1 MKDNKTLIAIS
12 IIIILLVS
20 LSIVSPDFFK
30 GITGASL
37 ISPGFEVNS
46 ISATEYITPQTDLS
60 GVWFLINTVFNS
72 GGQSIVATITPED
85 TKLKSGYKTK
95 YPLTI
100 TVSPVKETVNIPIVN
115 DGDVLGGIYEY
126 RLRYVDG
133 WIVRPSYSDCPSG
146 TNYYINGGFSD
157 IGYSLKTRLWCV
169 QKILIGTKGHLESPQ
184 TKWSADIILTTHGE
198 TATKRVTRIS
208 SEDPSVILSNKASAT
223 WVGSLVT
230 GDQPPIV
237 SNYVATFVNGMYWK
251 IGYTESWDKVK
262 TNYQITD
269 AFFSQAQA
277 SGTVYDSPPC
287 TILNPCDSTG
297 FPSSQS
303 TLDNYI
309 KNTKSVTTTLIDQNV
324 AITSNSV
331 VQNIYD
337 KNAGKVV
344 FTPSVRMTNQMVN
357 FKVRADWVGVYF
369 ETGMPKIE
377 TISSNKFGS
386 GETGSIILTVK
397 NIGDGQGTFVPILKN
412 CQTFTQ
418 KDTSETLK
426 KPVSV
431 GSTETFVMYL
441 THGTV
446 NNNIGETCTVRVK
459 DYNYPDNYDE
469 KSVYVEMTISK
480 FCTPNQYSYD
490 GNVIYKCNPE
500 GTARDVIKT
509 CQYGVI
515 PDGKGGFTCGGDGSG
530 DNGVIDK
537 DKTTFEIIIKEWFS
551 SPLLILLIVLLAI
564 IFITVRRKS

>member
-1 MKDNKTLIAIS
+1 MKDNKTLIAI
-12 IIIILLVS
+12 IIFIILVSS
-20 LSIVSPDFFK
+20 LSIISPDTFK
-30 GITGASL
+30 GLIGASL

-46 ISATEYITPQTDLS
+46 ISATEYITPQTNLA

-72 GGQSIVATITPED
+72 GGQSIVATITPDE
-85 TKLKSGYKTK
+85 TKLKSSYKTK

-126 RLRYVDG
+126 RLSYIDG
-133 WIVRPSYSDCPSG
+133 WITRPSYSACPYG
-146 TNYYINGGFSD
+146 ANYYINGGFSN

-184 TKWSADIILTTHGE
+184 KKWSADITLTTHGE
-198 TATKRVTRIS
+198 TATQRVTRIS
-208 SEDPSVILSNKASAT
+208 SEDPSVILSDKASAT

-230 GDQPPIV
+230 GDEPPIV
-237 SNYVATFVNGMYWK
+237 SNYVATFVNGQYWK
-251 IGYTESWDKVK
+251 IGYFESWDKVK

-287 TILNPCDSTG
+287 TVLSPCDSTG
-297 FPSSQS
+297 FPKSQP

-309 KNTKSVTTTLIDQNV
+309 SNAKSTTITLIDQNV

-344 FTPSVRMTNQMVN
+344 FTPNVRMTNQMVN

-369 ETGMPKIE
+369 ETGIPKIE

-397 NIGDGQGTFVPILKN
+397 NIGDGQGSFVPTLKN
-412 CQTFTQ
+412 CPTFTQ
-418 KDTSETLK
+418 KYTSETSK
-426 KPVSV
+426 KTVSV
-431 GSTETFVMYL
+431 GSTETFVIDLSYN
-441 THGTV
+441 TI
-446 NNNIGETCTVRVK
+446 NKNIGETCTVRVS
-459 DYNYPDNYDE
+459 DYNYPANYDE
-469 KSVYVEMTISK
+469 KSVYVEMTSSK

-490 GNVIYKCNPE
+490 GNIIYKCNSD
-500 GTARDVIKT
+500 GTARDIVKT

-515 PDGKGGFTCGGDGSG
+515 PDGKGGWTCGADGDEGG
-530 DNGVIDK
+530 IDK
-537 DKTTFEIIIKEWFS
+537 DKTTFEIILKNWLS
-551 SPLLILLIVLLAI
+551 SPLLILLIIILAI
-564 IFITVRRKS
+564 IVVTVRRKS